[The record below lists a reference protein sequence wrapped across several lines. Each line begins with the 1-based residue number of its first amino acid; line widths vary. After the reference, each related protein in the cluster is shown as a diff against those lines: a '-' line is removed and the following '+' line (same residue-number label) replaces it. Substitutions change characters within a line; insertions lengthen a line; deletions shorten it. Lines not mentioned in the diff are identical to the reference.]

1 MIQSS
6 QAVQDYDLILVGA
19 GLVGA
24 ALAAALAS
32 REATASLRIALVE
45 AGDEPG
51 VFAGPVFDPRVVAL
65 TRSSQRLLEQVGAWP
80 GILAERACP
89 FRKMQVWDGEGTASI
104 HFDSAELRTT
114 HLGHIV
120 ENSLAVRALRGC
132 LAQAPNIDL
141 HMPRRVE
148 ALEPAAADKLVRL
161 DNNQLLRAPLVIAA
175 DGAQSRLR
183 ELAGFGTREWDYGQS
198 AIVTSVRCEKP
209 HAFTA
214 WQRFMRSGPL
224 AFLPLLEGDEDH
236 WCSIVWSADTPLAE
250 SLMQLDSRDFCAR
263 LGAAFEYQL
272 GEVEQTAERFC
283 IPLRQRHAR
292 DYVQP
297 GIALVGDAAHNIH
310 PLAGQGVNLGLL
322 DVEALATELAR
333 ACERGLPLSD
343 FSILRRYQRQRLG
356 GNLAMMAAMEG
367 FKRLFG
373 SHSLSLTWLRNWGM
387 QGVNDLPALKN
398 LIVKQVMG

>member
-1 MIQSS
+1 LNNSTQN
-6 QAVQDYDLILVGA
+6 YDLIIVGA

-24 ALAAALAS
+24 ALAAALAT
-32 REATASLRIALVE
+32 REATADLRIALVE
-45 AGDEPG
+45 AGGQPEQFG
-51 VFAGPVFDPRVVAL
+51 GAEFDPRVVAL
-65 TRSSQRLLEQVGAWP
+65 THASQRLLEEVDAWSF
-80 GILAERACP
+80 IVAERACP
-89 FRKMQVWDGEGTASI
+89 FREMQVWDGEGTASI
-104 HFDSAELRTT
+104 HFDSLELRST

-120 ENSLAVRALRGC
+120 ENALAVRALRQS
-132 LAQAPNIDL
+132 LQQASGVEL
-141 HMPRRVE
+141 MLQRRVE
-148 ALEPAAADKLVRL
+148 SLESVGSDKQVQL
-161 DNNQLLRAPLVIAA
+161 DNGQCLRAPLVIAA

-183 ELAGFGTREWDYGQS
+183 ELAGFDTREWDYGQS
-198 AIVTSVRCEKP
+198 AIVASVRCEKP

-214 WQRFMRSGPL
+214 WQRFMRTGPL
-224 AFLPLLEGDEDH
+224 AFLPLVDGDDHH
-236 WCSIVWSADTPLAE
+236 WCSIVWSAETSLAE
-250 SLMQLDSRDFCAR
+250 SLMALNSTDFCVR
-263 LGAAFEYQL
+263 LGESFEYRL
-272 GEVEQTAERFC
+272 GKILQVSERFC

-322 DVEALATELAR
+322 DVDALVTELAR
-333 ACERGLPLSD
+333 ARQRDLPLSD

-373 SHSLSLTWLRNWGM
+373 AHSLTLTWLRNWGL
-387 QGVNDLPALKN
+387 QQVNDLPALKN